1 MENLETKPKG
11 DSSRWTNW
19 AIGFGIWTI
28 VGISFGTRSY
38 LYSQTNGPPVNFW
51 EVVPNYMTDFY
62 CWGAV
67 TPLIFKLVKRF
78 PIERGNMVNGL
89 AFHIFVGLLFVIA
102 VTAISIP
109 ILWYLGF
116 ANPATHPTLESFF
129 NKLMINPFYLHQGL
143 LAYWGT
149 VVVAHA
155 YEYNRQV
162 RIGRNRASEL
172 SAQLAQAQLAALKM
186 QIHPHF
192 LFNTLNSIAA
202 LLHEDVDA
210 ADRMITRLSDFL
222 RITLQSSAT
231 SVVTLGEELGFL
243 QAYLDI
249 ERVRFRDRL
258 KVEMTI
264 APDVLDAQVPNLILQ
279 PLVENAVQHGIS
291 KQIAIGVLQI
301 DARRNDERLLIRI
314 EDNGPGK
321 PNGNGNLKRRSNG
334 GVGLANTRAR
344 LEQFYGDFEFNVIDR
359 KDRDGTVVI
368 LNVPYLVQQHTN
380 ENPDRRR

>member
-1 MENLETKPKG
+1 VENLDTKSKG
-11 DSSRWTNW
+11 DSRRWKNW
-19 AIGFGIWTI
+19 TIGFAIWTV

-38 LYSQTNGPPVNFW
+38 LYYQMNGTPAEFW
-51 EVVPNYMTDFY
+51 DTLLNYMTDFY
-62 CWGAV
+62 VWGAFS
-67 TPLIFKLVKRF
+67 PLIFILVKRVH
-78 PIERGNMVNGL
+78 IERGNIFWGL
-89 AFHIFVGLLFVIA
+89 AFHTFVGLLLVIV
-102 VTAISIP
+102 VTVITIP

-116 ANPATHPTLESFF
+116 ANLTIHPTLTAYF
-129 NKLMINPFYLHQGL
+129 NKMALNAFYLHQGL
-143 LAYWGT
+143 IAYWGT

-162 RIGRNRASEL
+162 RIGRTRASEL

-202 LLHEDVDA
+202 LLHEDVEM

-222 RITLQSSAT
+222 RITLQSSAA
-231 SVVTLGEELGFL
+231 SVVTLGEEVGFL

-258 KVEMTI
+258 IVELTI

-279 PLVENAVQHGIS
+279 PLVENAVRHGIS
-291 KQIAIGVLQI
+291 KQVAVGHLQI
-301 DARRNDERLLIRI
+301 DARRQDERLLIQI
-314 EDNGPGK
+314 DDNGPGRS
-321 PNGNGNLKRRSNG
+321 NGNGNATSKPRTNG

-344 LEQFYGDFEFNVIDR
+344 LKQFYGDFEFNIVDR
-359 KDRDGTVVI
+359 KDRDGTTVI
-368 LNVPYLVQQHTN
+368 LNVPYLV
-380 ENPDRRR
+380 E

>member
-1 MENLETKPKG
+1 MENPETKQKG
-11 DSSRWTNW
+11 DSNRWSNW
-19 AIGFGIWTI
+19 AIGFAVWTI

-38 LYSQTNGPPVNFW
+38 LYSLTNGSPAGFW
-51 EVVPNYMTDFY
+51 DMVLNYMTDFY
-62 CWGAV
+62 VWGV
-67 TPLIFKLVKRF
+67 FSPLIFRLVKRF
-78 PIERGNMVNGL
+78 PIERGNMAGGL
-89 AFHIFVGLLFVIA
+89 AFHIFAGLLFVIV
-102 VTAISIP
+102 VTAITIP

-116 ANPATHPTLESFF
+116 AHPAQHPTLGDFF
-129 NKLMINPFYLHQGL
+129 SKLIVNPFYLHQGL

-162 RIGRNRASEL
+162 RIGRTRASEL

-202 LLHEDVDA
+202 LLHEDIEA

-222 RITLQSSAT
+222 RITLQSSTA
-231 SVVTLGEELGFL
+231 SVVTLGEEVGFL

-258 KVEMTI
+258 IVELTI
-264 APDVLDAQVPNLILQ
+264 APDVLEAQVPNLILQ
-279 PLVENAVQHGIS
+279 PLVENAVRHGIS
-291 KQIAIGVLQI
+291 KQVAIGRLQI
-301 DARRNDERLLIRI
+301 DARRHDERLVIRI
-314 EDNGPGK
+314 DDNGPGK
-321 PNGNGNLKRRSNG
+321 LNGNGNQTQRANG

-344 LEQFYGDFEFNVIDR
+344 LKQFYGDFEFNILDR
-359 KDRDGTVVI
+359 MDSEGTTVI
-368 LNVPYLVQQHTN
+368 LNVPYLV
-380 ENPDRRR
+380 E

>member
-1 MENLETKPKG
+1 VESLETNAKS
-11 DSSRWTNW
+11 DSSRWRNW
-19 AIGFGIWTI
+19 AIGFGVWTI

-38 LYSQTNGPPVNFW
+38 FYSQTNGPPASFW
-51 EVVPNYMTDFY
+51 EMVPNYMVDFY
-62 CWGAV
+62 VWGLV
-67 TPLIFKLVKRF
+67 SPLIFKLVKSVR
-78 PIERGNMVNGL
+78 IERGNMASGL
-89 AFHIFVGLLFVIA
+89 AFHIVVGVIFVFV
-102 VTAISIP
+102 VTLISIP

-116 ANPATHPTLESFF
+116 ANPTLHPTLEVFF
-129 NKLMINPFYLHQGL
+129 NKLILNPFYLHQGL

-162 RIGRNRASEL
+162 RIGRTRASEL

-202 LLHEDVDA
+202 LLHEDVEA

-231 SVVTLGEELGFL
+231 SVVTLGEELVFL

-249 ERVRFRDRL
+249 ERVRFADRL
-258 KVEMTI
+258 MVEMTI
-264 APDVLDAQVPNLILQ
+264 APDVMDAQVPNLILQ
-279 PLVENAVQHGIS
+279 PLVENAVRHGIS
-291 KQIAIGVLQI
+291 KQIAMGHLQI
-301 DARRNDERLLIRI
+301 DARRRDERLLIRI
-314 EDNGPGK
+314 DDNGPGK
-321 PNGNGNLKRRSNG
+321 PNGNGSSKQRPTG

-344 LEQFYGDFEFNVIDR
+344 LEQFYGDFEFDIVNR
-359 KDRDGTVVI
+359 TDRDGTTVI
-368 LNVPYLVQQHTN
+368 LNVPYLV
-380 ENPDRRR
+380 E